1 VDAIR
6 VNYTQLLAPAEG
18 SCLWSFPA
26 DCRGSSEG
34 GTGFKRR
41 WCVGWAS
48 LGLLPTE
55 NRPADSAG
63 AHSRRNFSIVCTRQM
78 LISHRRDA
86 EMVLIYIISYLHA
99 YEGAIMSR
107 SKGHK

>member
-1 VDAIR
+1 MRELPTTSRSGRGELPLVGFPVDCQG
-6 VNYTQLLAPAEG
+6 T
-18 SCLWSFPA
+18 
-26 DCRGSSEG
+26 SEG

-86 EMVLIYIISYLHA
+86 EMVLIYIN
-99 YEGAIMSR
+99 EGIAL
-107 SKGHK
+107 